1 MTIYNFYLFNKYG
14 KCIYYKDFQRIRK
27 NDMDQEEEFKL
38 IYGMIF
44 SLNSFSAKL
53 CTKDSIQQL
62 KSYTTNSYKMF
73 YMETLTEYKLIIN
86 TDPDASNIHDLLQ
99 SIYKSFAEIIVSNGL
114 IDPNDKVNCEDFET
128 TINHLITSHPSYQ
141 KVPLIKNK

>member
-14 KCIYYKDFQRIRK
+14 KCIYYKDFQRVRK

-38 IYGMIF
+38 IY
-44 SLNSFSAKL
+44 
-53 CTKDSIQQL
+53 DSIQQL

-73 YMETLTEYKLIIN
+73 YMETLTEYRLIIN

-114 IDPNDKVNCEDFET
+114 IDPNDKVNCEDFEN

-141 KVPLIKNK
+141 KVSLIKNK